1 MASGPTIVPS
11 ESGVRIARCVSEGK
25 PLKVDGMVMGVS
37 VASRVVEVSEDV
49 DEESVGVVRVMVVV
63 EAATSAAQ

>member
-11 ESGVRIARCVSEGK
+11 EIGVRIARCVSEGK
-25 PLKVDGMVMGVS
+25 PLKVDGIVMGVR

-49 DEESVGVVRVMVVV
+49 DEERVGVVRVMVVV

>member
-11 ESGVRIARCVSEGK
+11 EIGVWIARCVSEGK
-25 PLKVDGMVMGVS
+25 PLKVDGIVVGVG
-37 VASRVVEVSEDV
+37 VASRVVEVGEDV
-49 DEESVGVVRVMVVV
+49 NEEGVGVVRLMVVV